1 MKKGFL
7 LLLIM
12 FLLHTYS
19 TYAKVITISDKTTEK
34 ELKKKLA
41 ELHPKDTLLLKAG
54 YYRKNFKLT
63 NIHGIP
69 DSPIVIKGEDRNKV
83 TIDGGAPKPGSNLT
97 NYGFHITNCSWITL
111 DNLSFKNCW
120 VDAIRVDDSSY
131 ISLTNSNVEGSRR
144 AVYALGRKS
153 HHFLIENCYWEQG
166 EHVWTKENQYSWEEL
181 HHGKFRYYNG
191 SIFQAK
197 MISGSFVI
205 RDNYIKNVYNG
216 IRLSIMGDAEQ
227 DTLACTNGEVYR
239 NVIENSADNAFEPEV
254 YCKNLHFYH
263 NKMINSHAFISITEV
278 GGGPLYFYG
287 NTGVK
292 LPDCKDGWTIFK
304 IIGEERRLT
313 KPFYIFNNSWQVDSD
328 VWGRKKET
336 HWNNDNIYHFNNAYY
351 ISEADTV
358 GIYYLGA
365 NNVFENNCANIPFP
379 NLVSKTEKHKSITS
393 NPMFIDGKYGNFL
406 LKENSP
412 CRDKGMI
419 PQDIEIGFTGDKLD
433 IGAYD
438 NNILVEGPPFRYEN
452 PGVEMPDKEKP
463 RIVRHK
469 IEDYSL
475 KLWFSSP
482 LNPSSIHFKEF
493 MLHRNN
499 TSYSF
504 SKYSLQKEGYLL
516 ILESKEKLPNEN
528 ISLSIGKKPIGNNGE
543 EMVLWASTIPSVSLT
558 KAEEAINI
566 TKKVAN
572 QLIKSV
578 SFDFKP
584 QVVTFN
590 ANVAHLKIDKTTLN
604 NNEVACGLI
613 TINTEKEKDA
623 ILGFSFRGNI
633 EVLLNNTHIYEGTS
647 ETEEFREYT
656 YNRFK
661 FANQVKVYLR
671 KGENQLL
678 VKCTETNANSTTFS
692 CCIQKENDMFD
703 KEITIKNNINNPYIN
718 NWLISIPYEPNS
730 NLNSWQLQSPM
741 LQQSFDIPSNVNKKG
756 FNADWNYANSN
767 TLLGILNLYKATNDT
782 RYKQFV
788 EMYNKQ
794 VIDNYSFFK
803 EQYCSKRILRGA
815 YFRLFR
821 ATMLDDT
828 SGAALSFAEMATI
841 NQAKGL
847 QKEVLNEMLDYVLN
861 KQSRL
866 PDGTLCRP
874 EPIENTVWADDLF
887 MSVAFLL
894 RMAEINNNPK
904 LYDEIAF
911 QIIKFN
917 KYLTDNKTQLYRH
930 GWYNKTQQLS
940 PVSWSRANGWIIWAT
955 SEALLTMPA
964 SHKDYKKV
972 KELFAK
978 HLKAILSY
986 QSESGL
992 WHQVLTHPDS
1002 YLETSG
1008 SAMFAIGLARAIR
1021 KGWLPSSYSPQ
1032 LLKAWSAIVKEINE
1046 DGTVKGICCGTD
1058 MSEDVNYYMKQ
1069 KTVTSDPRGMG
1080 ALLTLGTEMSK
1091 FFTDRLRNK

>member
-1 MKKGFL
+1 MKKGFFL
-7 LLLIM
+7 LLAIL
-12 FLLHTYS
+12 FLHIFS
-19 TYAKVITISDKTTEK
+19 IDAKVFVITDKATEK
-34 ELKKKLA
+34 DINKKLG
-41 ELHPKDTLLLKAG
+41 ELQAKDTLLLKAG
-54 YYRKNFKLT
+54 YYRNNFKLN
-63 NIHGIP
+63 NIHGLP
-69 DSPIVIKGEDRNKV
+69 DYPIVIKGEGRNVV
-83 TIDGGAPKPGSNLT
+83 TIDGGAPQPGSNLV
-97 NYGFHITNCSWITL
+97 NYGFHLRNCSWITI

-120 VDAIRVDDSSY
+120 VDAIRIDDSSY
-131 ISLTNSNVEGSRR
+131 ISLTNSTVEGSRR

-166 EHVWTKENQYSWEEL
+166 EHVWTKEKQYSWEEL

-197 MISGSFVI
+197 MISGSFII

-263 NKMINSHAFISITEV
+263 NKMINSHAFISLTEV

-292 LPDCKDGWTIFK
+292 LPDCKDGWTVFK
-304 IIGEERRLT
+304 IIGEERRFT
-313 KPFYIFNNSWQVDSD
+313 RPFYIFNNSWQVDSD
-328 VWGRKKET
+328 IWGRKKET
-336 HWNNDNIYHFNNAYY
+336 HWNSDNVHHFNNAYY
-351 ISEADTV
+351 ISKADTV
-358 GIYYLGA
+358 GIYYLGI
-365 NNVFENNCANIPFP
+365 NNVFENDCANIPFP
-379 NLVSKTEKHKSITS
+379 SLVTKTGKHKSITD
-393 NPMFIDGKYGNFL
+393 NPMFIDGKHANFL

-412 CRDKGMI
+412 CRDKGII
-419 PQDIEIGFTGDKLD
+419 PESLEIGFTGDKLD

-452 PGVEMPDKEKP
+452 PGREMPDKEKP

-469 IEDYSL
+469 IEGKFL

-482 LNPSSIHFKEF
+482 LETSTIHANEFTLNTNNASYPFHKFK
-493 MLHRNN
+493 
-499 TSYSF
+499 
-504 SKYSLQKEGYLL
+504 LQKDGYLL
-516 ILESKEKLPNEN
+516 ILEATQILPDEN
-528 ISLSIGKKPIGNNGE
+528 ISLTVGKKPTGINGE
-543 EMVLWASTIPSVSLT
+543 EIVLWGATIPGTLITESE
-558 KAEEAINI
+558 KALNI
-566 TKKVAN
+566 TRKVAD
-572 QLIKSV
+572 QLIKNV

-584 QVVTFN
+584 QIVTFN
-590 ANVAHLKIDKTTLN
+590 ANVAHLEIDGNTLE
-604 NNEVACGLI
+604 NNEASCGLI
-613 TINTEKEKDA
+613 TINASKEKNA

-633 EVLLNNTHIYEGTS
+633 EISLNNTNIYNGTS
-647 ETEEFREYT
+647 KTEEFKEYT

-661 FANQVKVYLR
+661 FANQIKVHLR
-671 KGENQLL
+671 KGNNELK
-678 VKCTETNANSTTFS
+678 VKCTQINANTTFS
-692 CCIQKENDMFD
+692 CCIQKENDSFD
-703 KEITIKNNINNPYIN
+703 NEVTIKNNINNSYIN
-718 NWLISIPYEPNS
+718 NWLIATPYKKDNNPI
-730 NLNSWQLQSPM
+730 SWELQSPM
-741 LQQSFDIPSNVNKKG
+741 LQQSFDIPADVNKKG

-767 TLLGILNLYKATNDT
+767 TLLGILNLYKATNDHQY
-782 RYKQFV
+782 RQFV

-794 VIDNYSFFK
+794 VIDNYDFFK
-803 EQYCSKRILRGA
+803 EQYFSKRILRGA

-828 SGAALSFAEMATI
+828 SGSALSFAEMATI
-841 NQAKGL
+841 TQSEGL
-847 QKEVLNEMLDYVLN
+847 QKDILNQILDYILN

-894 RMAEINNNPK
+894 RMAEIDKNPK

-911 QIIKFN
+911 QIIRFN
-917 KYLTDNKTQLYRH
+917 KYLTDNDTQLYRH
-930 GWYNKTQQLS
+930 GWYNQTQKLS

-955 SEALLTMPA
+955 SEALLKMPV
-964 SHKDYKKV
+964 SHKDYKKI
-972 KELFAK
+972 KGLFTK
-978 HLKAILSY
+978 HLKAIISY

-992 WHQVLTHPDS
+992 WHQVLTRPDS

-1008 SAMFAIGLARAIR
+1008 SAMFAIGLSRAIR
-1021 KGWLPSSYSPQ
+1021 KGWIPLTFSPQ
-1032 LLKAWSAIVKEINE
+1032 LLKAWNAITKEVNK
-1046 DGTVKGICCGTD
+1046 DGTVSGICCGTD
-1058 MSEDVNYYMKQ
+1058 MSEDVDYYMKQ

-1080 ALLTLGTEMSK
+1080 AFLTLGTEMSQ
-1091 FFTDRLRNK
+1091 FFEYQQRNK